1 MKKLLAV
8 LIAAMLVLTAFAGC
22 SDENNEVEIEEN
34 IAVKIGN
41 TEFTLNDINY
51 MYISFFN
58 NLYNNLY
65 QLYGENV
72 GAIVDLYS
80 PLEDQMFDDTL
91 SWHEYIMEGTI
102 EGLANLT
109 ALYEAALAE
118 NFVLPEEYQSSL
130 DTMRE
135 DVEAVAADGDMTI
148 DEYITL
154 MYGEAMDFDSL
165 YKMTEFQYIATA
177 YANEYKESIVIS
189 EEDIEAYYAENKS
202 SIDSVNF
209 RFYSSQYSEAEGSLT
224 AEEAKAQ
231 ADALAAVHTIDEFNA
246 LAYEYAP
253 KNMKDYFEGGDGTL
267 FSSGTPETIGIEELS
282 NWLFEEGRQL
292 GETMVYHDETYSSYI
307 TVMFEEIVSADYN
320 FVDVRHILI
329 MPEEDEEGNSTE
341 EDWAEAEKKAK
352 EIYAEYLAGDKTEQ
366 SFKILAAE
374 NSQDGNASVG
384 GIYEDVYKGQMVAP
398 FENWCFDEARQ
409 PGDTDIVK
417 TSFGYHIM
425 YFVGQGE
432 NNLVSLVEPV
442 LAEEA
447 FNNWIISI
455 SENIEVE
462 RLDLLENAG
471 GMIDDIINAAKAL
484 AEEQAAESQEE
495 TGNVTNEEVVSG
507 DESAEG

>member
-352 EIYAEYLAGDKTEQ
+352 EIYAEYLAGDKTDR
-366 SFKILAAE
+366 K
-374 NSQDGNASVG
+374 SV
-384 GIYEDVYKGQMVAP
+384 V
-398 FENWCFDEARQ
+398 
-409 PGDTDIVK
+409 
-417 TSFGYHIM
+417 
-425 YFVGQGE
+425 
-432 NNLVSLVEPV
+432 
-442 LAEEA
+442 
-447 FNNWIISI
+447 
-455 SENIEVE
+455 
-462 RLDLLENAG
+462 
-471 GMIDDIINAAKAL
+471 
-484 AEEQAAESQEE
+484 
-495 TGNVTNEEVVSG
+495 
-507 DESAEG
+507 